1 MTHLASTSK
10 TSTTRVVLP
19 LVSTSRANPS
29 ASQKPDRARTFIL
42 QLHDQGGNQSTRT
55 YDKGKPFCIAETG
68 PGPYLQPQADRPAAS
83 SFRVG
88 TFVTPRRVIPAGGL
102 LRPQH
107 PTESVNIPTDRRTT
121 SSSRLF
127 QRGKRIPHPHRTL
140 PVPHP
145 ASSTVVIVKHPT
157 DRRRFRSDVLFHAR
171 SNRVQSSS

>member
-1 MTHLASTSK
+1 M
-10 TSTTRVVLP
+10 VLP

-88 TFVTPRRVIPAGGL
+88 KLYLPAGYFAL
-102 LRPQH
+102 NIL
-107 PTESVNIPTDRRTT
+107 PTEPVNILRTGDDFT
-121 SSSRLF
+121 GRF
-127 QRGKRIPHPHRTL
+127 
-140 PVPHP
+140 VPH
-145 ASSTVVIVKHPT
+145 STLNEYSRHRKTLYGPETNI
-157 DRRRFRSDVLFHAR
+157 SDVLFHAR
-171 SNRVQSSS
+171 SNRVQSSP